1 MVRDFNTLLSKM
13 ERTNIKYVRIQKDEN
28 FVSQLDLIS
37 IYRTLHPTF
46 FSSTHESLTK
56 RDDTPI
62 KQVSINLKW
71 LKSCHVC
78 SLTTVKLNQK
88 STSEKYLNI
97 GKLVYIPLNNQQI
110 QWRNH
115 KQNQQGFLNWTKIKT
130 RISTFVRCT
139 PITI

>member
-56 RDDTPI
+56 RDDTLI
-62 KQVSINLKW
+62 KQVSINLK
-71 LKSCHVC
+71 
-78 SLTTVKLNQK
+78 
-88 STSEKYLNI
+88 
-97 GKLVYIPLNNQQI
+97 
-110 QWRNH
+110 
-115 KQNQQGFLNWTKIKT
+115 
-130 RISTFVRCT
+130 
-139 PITI
+139 